1 METLVRDSV
10 MAHLLS
16 YNLLANEQHGFHS
29 KRSCCTQLLEVVHD
43 WAVRSSG
50 RNLFRLQGKAFDSV
64 PYLRLYEKLNKYN
77 INGQIKTWIRDFLKD
92 RKQRVVVNG
101 KYSQVEDVTSGVP
114 QGSVLGPLLFL
125 LFVNDLP
132 DDVQSVLKLL
142 ADDSKLYRKV
152 RSPP

>member
-1 METLVRDSV
+1 MIGPSDPVDVIYLDYR
-10 MAHLLS
+10 
-16 YNLLANEQHGFHS
+16 
-29 KRSCCTQLLEVVHD
+29 
-43 WAVRSSG
+43 
-50 RNLFRLQGKAFDSV
+50 KAFDSV